1 MVEGVDNTEIWEAK
15 WGYGHGIQPEKE
27 MQNVLFD
34 AQKINNVMNDD
45 NTVNPV
51 PHILG
56 LEG

>member
-1 MVEGVDNTEIWEAK
+1 
-15 WGYGHGIQPEKE
+15 